1 MANKKFENIIGKEK
15 GKTGFVLGLGPSLNK
30 SLPMIKSIGK
40 QKETYAIISCNNM
53 DVMSDINYDYWILA
67 QPADNDSPYCV
78 TNLYERINKKGAF
91 FLYTD
96 CLDLTDRNWVAEHI
110 KVDYIGYDQRHFKS
124 EPCGWGKLPGGRHIC
139 CAGIISGR
147 KCIQEILADVTGHGE
162 LYGAGDTV
170 GVHMV
175 ALSVILGLNPVYV
188 TGIDLDYSKGYFNNK
203 VNFEQDRMAL
213 GMANMNYVPDYI
225 QRVKKDIGI
234 IRDAAEKIGTKI
246 YSLNETGHLSE
257 VLEYSKPNL

>member
-1 MANKKFENIIGKEK
+1 
-15 GKTGFVLGLGPSLNK
+15 
-30 SLPMIKSIGK
+30 
-40 QKETYAIISCNNM
+40 
-53 DVMSDINYDYWILA
+53 
-67 QPADNDSPYCV
+67 
-78 TNLYERINKKGAF
+78 
-91 FLYTD
+91 
-96 CLDLTDRNWVAEHI
+96 
-110 KVDYIGYDQRHFKS
+110 
-124 EPCGWGKLPGGRHIC
+124 
-139 CAGIISGR
+139 
-147 KCIQEILADVTGHGE
+147 
-162 LYGAGDTV
+162 
-170 GVHMV
+170 
-175 ALSVILGLNPVYV
+175 VILGLNPIYV